1 MTAIPYPP
9 VKSIGGAI
17 PDELGNIDIIIDIDA
32 GLVGTGGVYIIPC
45 VTKPD
50 VSGYVLWTKNIAG
63 CADDKDL
70 LDQLK
75 YSDWG
80 TGIPYELPFDALLGP
95 LKCDEPPCGPVPPSC

>member
-1 MTAIPYPP
+1 MTSIPYPP
-9 VKSIGGAI
+9 VKAIGGAI
-17 PDELGNIDIIIDIDA
+17 PDDLGNIDIIVDIDA
-32 GLVGTGGVYIIPC
+32 GLGGTGGVYIIPC

-50 VSGYVLWTKNIAG
+50 VAGYIIWTKNVAG
-63 CADDKDL
+63 CVDDKDL